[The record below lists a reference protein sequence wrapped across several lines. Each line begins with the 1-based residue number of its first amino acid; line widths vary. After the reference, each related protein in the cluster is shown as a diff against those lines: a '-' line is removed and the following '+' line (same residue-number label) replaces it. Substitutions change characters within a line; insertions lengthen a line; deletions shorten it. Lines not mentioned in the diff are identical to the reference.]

1 MSRNKKYILFGLL
14 LLTCMISGCSSDEK
28 SLSAST
34 IFTSEIKDT
43 VTEIIFYSND
53 TGVKLSKKED
63 IDNIYDL
70 LSSLLLTKTSKDEAD
85 IDGGIAM
92 EIVTDKSTISF
103 RITSKLLS
111 INDVTYSIDHDVL
124 TDIRDIFNPYF

>member
-1 MSRNKKYILFGLL
+1 
-14 LLTCMISGCSSDEK
+14 MIC
-28 SLSAST
+28 
-34 IFTSEIKDT
+34 
-43 VTEIIFYSND
+43 
-53 TGVKLSKKED
+53 
-63 IDNIYDL
+63 
-70 LSSLLLTKTSKDEAD
+70 SLLLTKTSKDEAD

-111 INDVTYSIDHDVL
+111 INDVTYSIDQDVL